1 MEVCD
6 IVLEAVIKT
15 NSQEK
20 EVQKGKM
27 VFPGGRTNSF
37 EKKRRERQR
46 RKGKILASE
55 CTVPKN
61 SKKR

>member
-46 RKGKILASE
+46 RKGKVDPFE
-55 CTVPKN
+55 CSVQKN
-61 SKKR
+61 SKER